1 MVTSPVAGVLSSLCA
16 LVLYLVVVLTSAV
29 CSSVRCLGLLCG
41 PWVLPMLTSAFLVF
55 SEEERTRF
63 QKLLASPAYRASPL
77 LAIGQQ
83 LAHQM
88 QLEGSEQL

>member
-1 MVTSPVAGVLSSLCA
+1 MGVLGV
-16 LVLYLVVVLTSAV
+16 LVFPVLTSA
-29 CSSVRCLGLLCG
+29 SFS
-41 PWVLPMLTSAFLVF
+41 F

-88 QLEGSEQL
+88 QLEGGKQL

>member
-1 MVTSPVAGVLSSLCA
+1 
-16 LVLYLVVVLTSAV
+16 
-29 CSSVRCLGLLCG
+29 
-41 PWVLPMLTSAFLVF
+41 MLTSAFLTF

-63 QKLLASPAYRASPL
+63 QKLLASPTYRASPL

-88 QLEGSEQL
+88 QLEGGKQL

>member
-1 MVTSPVAGVLSSLCA
+1 
-16 LVLYLVVVLTSAV
+16 
-29 CSSVRCLGLLCG
+29 
-41 PWVLPMLTSAFLVF
+41 MLTSAFLSF

-88 QLEGSEQL
+88 QLEGGEHL